1 MVEGWTKNLLSEMMV
16 NSVTWKM
23 SAQFPDRPK
32 WRRAGARACN
42 QCIRGGGLQARANLN
57 GGELDEGPI
66 LPERR
71 QPDVS

>member
-1 MVEGWTKNLLSEMMV
+1 M
-16 NSVTWKM
+16 
-23 SAQFPDRPK
+23 AAR
-32 WRRAGARACN
+32 GARACH

-57 GGELDEGPI
+57 GGELDEGQI